1 MSLCKIGSTSTY
13 SNCLSDMH
21 RWGWI
26 NYRPSNSKYGASTV
40 SLANWSDASL
50 QQEHKREKNK
60 SAMPLYLETTRA
72 TSSPTTTQTSS
83 ETTSETTNKT
93 TTEPQVGHSIKTYK
107 QQTENKKDLTVLKK
121 NYYEPL

>member
-1 MSLCKIGSTSTY
+1 
-13 SNCLSDMH
+13 
-21 RWGWI
+21 
-26 NYRPSNSKYGASTV
+26 
-40 SLANWSDASL
+40 
-50 QQEHKREKNK
+50 
-60 SAMPLYLETTRA
+60 MPLYLETTRA